1 MASVYHTLSPQ
12 SSSSQLIEP
21 EQAMVARPRK
31 RLSLPTLEVKDQL
44 QSRLQTLLAVD
55 TTRARWLALQTSSDL
70 RGFERET
77 QARAQARAQ
86 DCSWSPRE
94 SSSLSSCD
102 LPTSP
107 SVEERLSRL
116 EASLA
121 ALLRPS
127 PDASAAAAPPP
138 PPAPEKPTPRR
149 RSPPRER
156 ACECAVAREEL
167 QRVSEAIARLEG
179 RLEEAPARAASEG
192 GRRELEAAAAG
203 GERALAARVEAL
215 EGPSPPSPPP
225 PGRPREQRRPR
236 RGPAR
241 PRRTCPRFRRRRSRE
256 GVPWAPRPDFLVPTH
271 RSASARAHRSALS
284 VSSSAPAPAG
294 APAPTPPVLRLPPSP
309 PIPPPSRPPPPPPRP
324 PYREGPLR
332 GSSRPPVPPERR
344 PCPRSR
350 RPPSGGA
357 QREPRE
363 RRGGP
368 LPEDGAPPPVPPP
381 FAS

>member
-12 SSSSQLIEP
+12 PSSSQLIEP

-31 RLSLPTLEVKDQL
+31 RLSLPTLKVKDQL
-44 QSRLQTLLAVD
+44 QTRLQTLLAVD

-77 QARAQARAQ
+77 QTRAQARAQ

-127 PDASAAAAPPP
+127 PDASAAAAPPQL

-192 GRRELEAAAAG
+192 GRRELQAAP
-203 GERALAARVEAL
+203 AARVSANVL
-215 EGPSPPSPPP
+215 AV
-225 PGRPREQRRPR
+225 
-236 RGPAR
+236 PAA
-241 PRRTCPRFRRRRSRE
+241 
-256 GVPWAPRPDFLVPTH
+256 AP
-271 RSASARAHRSALS
+271 
-284 VSSSAPAPAG
+284 
-294 APAPTPPVLRLPPSP
+294 
-309 PIPPPSRPPPPPPRP
+309 
-324 PYREGPLR
+324 GPLFT
-332 GSSRPPVPPERR
+332 
-344 PCPRSR
+344 
-350 RPPSGGA
+350 A
-357 QREPRE
+357 IFTK
-363 RRGGP
+363 
-368 LPEDGAPPPVPPP
+368 LIAP
-381 FAS
+381 FSQ